1 MELHPHHL
9 QFEATSSL
17 TPQQLEVFRLYQHC
31 GVEISNEKFQ
41 VVFIKF
47 YNALKYICLV
57 LGPVGVSNFESA
69 YILHYQTIK
78 RITQSP
84 AKVTLMNLR

>member
-41 VVFIKF
+41 VCFIKL
-47 YNALKYICLV
+47 YNITAAPDLTLGLV
-57 LGPVGVSNFESA
+57 AVSNFESSD
-69 YILHYQTIK
+69 ILHHQTIE
-78 RITQSP
+78 RVLQ
-84 AKVTLMNLR
+84 VQ

>member
-41 VVFIKF
+41 VCFIKL
-47 YNALKYICLV
+47 YNNCNT
-57 LGPVGVSNFESA
+57 GFNSRPCGS
-69 YILHYQTIK
+69 
-78 RITQSP
+78 
-84 AKVTLMNLR
+84 